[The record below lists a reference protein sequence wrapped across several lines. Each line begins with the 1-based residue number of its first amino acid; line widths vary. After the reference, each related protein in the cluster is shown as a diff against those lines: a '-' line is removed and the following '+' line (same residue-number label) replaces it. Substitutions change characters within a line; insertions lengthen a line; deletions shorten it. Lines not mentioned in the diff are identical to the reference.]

1 MYLKDPTLRGPG
13 EKVNMTQKRIEEFIR
28 CKEDILYF
36 AEKYFTI
43 VSIDKGKHKIKLRE
57 YQKRILKAFVEPPNE
72 DKKHVA
78 MLASRQIGKSTVST
92 IYITHYVLFEED
104 KKVAILA
111 NNEKTAKEILRRI
124 KLAIKSIPI
133 WMQQG
138 ISEEN
143 GGWNKNTIGFE
154 NGNIIMAGSTASTAF
169 RGESVALL
177 YMDEFAHVPD
187 NIADEFMDSVYPTIS
202 SSEKAKM
209 IVVSTPKGMNHFY
222 HIWRGAIE
230 KDPDKTTDFFPIKI
244 NWNEI
249 EGRDKKWK
257 EKIINNKGIQHFLQE
272 YACKFLG
279 SSNTLIDPEILER
292 ITPIDPIELKLG
304 HNLHIFERPIEGE
317 MYMLGVDS
325 AKGTGK
331 DYSVIQV
338 LKISHEHEI
347 KQVAT
352 YRFNYV
358 ETQDFAEICISVSEF
373 YNGAYMMIENND
385 VGGEVAKLIWYQ
397 YEYDKILNC
406 DKKGIGI
413 RSTRASKLSA
423 NVLLKRYVDNG
434 WLEITERNTLYELS
448 RYEEVRPDVFKAPRG
463 SNDDCVTSLLWG
475 LYFLST
481 IFFDG
486 KKGNVKVIDPKFKI
500 SIEDKND
507 DSPIFFDNDGNSV
520 NDAGFDDVPEGW
532 GYEQDGSEEFFV

>member
-1 MYLKDPTLRGPG
+1 MYLKDPSLRGLG
-13 EKVNMTQKRIEEFIR
+13 EKINMTAKRMEEYIR

-43 VSIDKGKHKIKLRE
+43 VSIDDGKHTIKLRE
-57 YQKRILKAFVEPPNE
+57 YQRRILKAFVDPPDEN
-72 DKKHVA
+72 KQHIA
-78 MLASRQIGKSTVST
+78 MLSSRQIGKTTVST
-92 IYITHYVLFEED
+92 IYLTHYVLFQED
-104 KKVAILA
+104 KKVAVLA

-124 KLAIKSIPI
+124 KLAIKQIPL

-202 SSEKAKM
+202 SSKNAKM
-209 IVVSTPKGMNHFY
+209 VIVSTPKGMNHFY

-230 KDPDKTTDFFPIKI
+230 LDPDKTSNFLPIKI
-244 NWNEI
+244 NWDEV
-249 EGRDKKWK
+249 EGRNKKWK
-257 EKIINNKGIQHFLQE
+257 EGIIRDKGIQHFAQE
-272 YACKFLG
+272 YDCKFLG

-292 ITPIDPIELKLG
+292 IKPLDPIEQKMG
-304 HNLHIFERPIEGE
+304 FNLHIFERPIEGQQ
-317 MYMLGVDS
+317 YILGIDS

-338 LKISHEHEI
+338 LKIVHEHEI
-347 KQVAT
+347 KQVAM
-352 YRFNYV
+352 YRFNTV

-373 YNGAYMMIENND
+373 YNGAYMMVENND

-423 NVLLKRYVDNG
+423 NVLLKRYMDNG
-434 WLEITERNTLYELS
+434 WLEICERNTLYELS

-475 LYFLST
+475 VYFLTT

-486 KKGNVKVIDPKFKI
+486 RNGNVKVIDPKFRL
-500 SIEDKND
+500 SIEEQND
-507 DSPIFFDNDGNSV
+507 DKPIFFDNDGNGIDEV
-520 NDAGFDDVPEGW
+520 ELEDGW
-532 GYEQDGSEEFFV
+532 GYDEGLERNNNPYL